1 MYFHVNPCF
10 FMPKWCGNREREKSL
25 IYSDQKDNQT
35 YVRLKNVKKGEYPIR
50 MILKEIIFL
59 MREMI
64 LF

>member
-1 MYFHVNPCF
+1 
-10 FMPKWCGNREREKSL
+10 MPKWCGNREREKSL